1 MPRHTDTPTAAVD
14 PATDRAADSP
24 LMAAGSYRSDADPVG
39 RSARS
44 LPALVAERMLDAILA
59 GELRPGERLTEIALA
74 EQHQVS
80 RATIREALVQ
90 LQRQRFVERVPRYG
104 ARVAAISL
112 EDVNELFEIRAALLA
127 LAATRAAAQAT
138 DAELAKFD
146 ASIAELEG
154 VAGRPD
160 SSPQAYAERSIAAQ
174 HQVIAMGRGRWLDD
188 VYRQIANLTIWRT
201 VVRNRSISFATAER
215 RRQSAADWRRLADA
229 LAARDAQASAE
240 AGRALIL
247 ASGRFVAARLAG
259 AERGEADDAADAA
272 DASA

>member
-1 MPRHTDTPTAAVD
+1 
-14 PATDRAADSP
+14 
-24 LMAAGSYRSDADPVG
+24 
-39 RSARS
+39 
-44 LPALVAERMLDAILA
+44 
-59 GELRPGERLTEIALA
+59 TEIALA

-146 ASIAELEG
+146 ASIAELEL
-154 VAGRPD
+154 VANRPD

-247 ASGRFVAARLAG
+247 AS
-259 AERGEADDAADAA
+259 
-272 DASA
+272 